1 MRLHP
6 TLSLSPQPRETPVSY
21 CSRVARKHGRTAR
34 QFADDCGIR
43 FQDIVDGDANA
54 LAALAEACGV
64 GTSHFSN
71 STVRRVTDR
80 LFAIG
85 NEQLTGDSL
94 RRAQLRACPQC
105 LLEDRLG
112 PDGALAAHM
121 RVEWLVEAVR
131 VCPRHNLPLDVISAG
146 PQQTHDFAWHL
157 QRMEDRPAPS
167 VTPAH
172 RESGALI
179 GYIIDRLA
187 GRADGHWLDRMPLY
201 AAIKSAEIVGAAI
214 TRGIKASWN
223 SLSDADWHAAGIA
236 GFDLLTGGDDAFRA
250 YLARVQRDHAE
261 SSWGVKV
268 VFGQLYNFLAQNT
281 QDAVYEPL
289 RGIMRSQIL
298 ETVQIPAG
306 DVVLGVK
313 IERRRLH
320 SIHSASR
327 ETGLHP
333 KPLRRKLMAFGI
345 IDSLAEH
352 LTDDRVVFDADEALA
367 ALESVKTSMSL
378 EGAAVYLNIPRPYDR
393 TVLAPPFIT
402 AVSIPSPRG
411 GHRLAF
417 LQQDLDALLARL
429 TSGASD
435 RGPGDLGYV
444 WLGEASKRCVKPM
457 LDILTLMFDNKLTRV
472 RLNPLERGFKAILVN
487 LEEVRRHVYPAR
499 TTLSLRD
506 VEHRLKAST
515 HVVKALVDRGHLPSS
530 LEINPISNLPSRVV
544 RADDMDVFVETY
556 VPLMGLAKEH
566 GVHFRALKARLTSE
580 GVEPAFDPQAVHAT
594 FYRRTAASAVVAA
607 ADEP

>member
-6 TLSLSPQPRETPVSY
+6 TLSLSPQPRETPGSY

-43 FQDIVDGDANA
+43 FQDIVDGNA
-54 LAALAEACGV
+54 SAIASLKEACGV
-64 GTSHFSN
+64 DTSHFLN
-71 STVRRVTDR
+71 STVRHVADR
-80 LFAIG
+80 LYEIG
-85 NEQLTGDSL
+85 NEQLTVDTM
-94 RRAQLRACPQC
+94 RRGQLRACPQC
-105 LLEDRLG
+105 LLEDQLG
-112 PDGALAAHM
+112 PDGALAAYM

-131 VCPRHNLPLDVISAG
+131 VCPRHNLPLDVISTG
-146 PQQTHDFAWHL
+146 PHQTHDFAWHL
-157 QRMEDRPAPS
+157 QRMEDRAAPS
-167 VTPAH
+167 VTPAR
-172 RESGALI
+172 REAGALI

-187 GRADGHWLDRMPLY
+187 GRAEVHWLDRMPLY

-214 TRGIKASWN
+214 NHGIHTSWN
-223 SLSDADWHAAGIA
+223 SLSDEDWHAAGIA
-236 GFDLLTGGDDAFRA
+236 GFELLTGGDDAFRG
-250 YLARVQRDHAE
+250 YLARVQRDHVE

-268 VFGQLYNFLAQNT
+268 VFGQLYNFLAQDT

-289 RGIMRSQIL
+289 RGIMRSHIVK
-298 ETVQIPAG
+298 TVQIPAG

-313 IERRRLH
+313 IKRRRLH

-378 EGAAVYLNIPRPYDR
+378 EGAAVYLNIPRPHDR

-411 GHRLAF
+411 GHRPAF
-417 LQQDLDALLARL
+417 LQRDLDGLMARL

-435 RGPGDLGYV
+435 RGLGDLGYV

-457 LDILTLMFDNKLTRV
+457 LDILTLLFDGKLTRV
-472 RLNPLERGFKAILVN
+472 RLNPVERGFKAIQVN
-487 LEEVRRHVYPAR
+487 LDEVRGHLHATR

-515 HVVKALVDRGHLPSS
+515 QVVKALVDRGYLPSM
-530 LEINPISNLPSRVV
+530 LEINPISNLSSRVV
-544 RADDMDVFVETY
+544 LPEDIDAFIEAY
-556 VPLMGLAKEH
+556 VSLMGLARER
-566 GVHFRALKARLTSE
+566 GLHFRALKSQLDAA
-580 GVEPAFDPQAVHAT
+580 GIVPAFAREEVPAT
-594 FYRRTAASAVVAA
+594 FYLRVGLDSGG
-607 ADEP
+607 D

>member
-6 TLSLSPQPRETPVSY
+6 TLSLSPQPRETPTSY

-43 FQDIVDGDANA
+43 FQDIVNGDGSA
-54 LAALAEACGV
+54 LASLAEACGID
-64 GTSHFSN
+64 TSHFSN
-71 STVRRVTDR
+71 STIRRVVDR
-80 LFAIG
+80 LYAIG
-85 NEQLTGDSL
+85 NEQLTADAM
-94 RRAQLRACPQC
+94 RRGQLRACPQC

-112 PDGALAAHM
+112 PDGTLAAYM
-121 RVEWLVEAVR
+121 RVEWLVGAVR
-131 VCPRHNLPLDVISAG
+131 VCPRHNLSLDVISVGA
-146 PQQTHDFAWHL
+146 QQTHDFAWHL
-157 QRMEDRPAPS
+157 QRREDRPAPTVS
-167 VTPAH
+167 PAH
-172 RESGALI
+172 REAGALV
-179 GYIIDRLA
+179 GYIVDRLA
-187 GRADGHWLDRMPLY
+187 GRAEAHWLDRMPLY

-223 SLSDADWHAAGIA
+223 SLSDDDWHAAGIA
-236 GFDLLTGGDDAFRA
+236 GFDLLTNGDGAFRG
-250 YLARVQRDHAE
+250 YLARVQRDHVE

-298 ETVQIPAG
+298 ETVQIPAD

-345 IDSLAEH
+345 IDSLAED
-352 LTDDRVVFDADEALA
+352 LTDDRLVFDADEAIA

-378 EGAAVYLNIPRPYDR
+378 EGAAVYLNIPRPHYR

-435 RGPGDLGYV
+435 RGPTDLGYV
-444 WLGEASKRCVKPM
+444 WLAEASKRCVKPM
-457 LDILTLMFDNKLTRV
+457 LDILTLLFDNKLTRV

-487 LEEVRRHVYPAR
+487 VEEVFGHLHPPR

-515 HVVKALVDRGHLPSS
+515 QVVRALVDLGALPSS
-530 LEINPISNLPSRVV
+530 IEINPISNLPSRVV
-544 RADDMDVFVETY
+544 LPGDLEAFMETY
-556 VPLMGLAKEH
+556 VSLMVLARER
-566 GVHFRALKARLTSE
+566 GIHFRSLKSHLDAAGIASAF
-580 GVEPAFDPQAVHAT
+580 EPEAVPAT
-594 FYRRTAASAVVAA
+594 FYFRVRLDSGG
-607 ADEP
+607 D